1 MTMDDRAG
9 MTPGWPASD
18 DAMSNLLAQN
28 WWAIALRGVF
38 AIIFGIIALL
48 MPGAALLAF
57 VLLFAAYMLVD
68 GVFAIIAG
76 VRAAKRHERWGWLI
90 FEGILDFIAGGIAVV
105 WPLITIVA
113 FVFLMGAWAIVTG
126 ALLFGASF
134 RLSIPHGRW
143 LMALAGAI
151 SIIWGVLLII
161 WPLIGAIVLTW
172 WIAAYA
178 LFFGVALL
186 VLAFR
191 LRGRRRRRRG
201 AFGCSAAGHMSWDK
215 SMTTTSEDKADTPA
229 VNTTDERAS
238 SQGSTAAQPKNV
250 AKEASAE
257 SIPARDTPS
266 GTQVTSEQA
275 TRELVGAA
283 PATASDPDP
292 AEPQGAALARAR
304 RAGELSPQN

>member
-1 MTMDDRAG
+1 MIMDDRAG

-18 DAMSNLLAQN
+18 GAMSNLLAQN

-38 AIIFGIIALL
+38 AVIFGIIALL

-134 RLSIPHGRW
+134 RLIIPHGRW

-151 SIIWGVLLII
+151 SIVWGVLLVI

-191 LRGRRRRRRG
+191 LRGRRR
-201 AFGCSAAGHMSWDK
+201 A
-215 SMTTTSEDKADTPA
+215 
-229 VNTTDERAS
+229 
-238 SQGSTAAQPKNV
+238 
-250 AKEASAE
+250 
-257 SIPARDTPS
+257 
-266 GTQVTSEQA
+266 
-275 TRELVGAA
+275 LAA
-283 PATASDPDP
+283 PA
-292 AEPQGAALARAR
+292 GAVPR
-304 RAGELSPQN
+304 GI